1 MFMLKFMR
9 NKFVTPLLVVGI
21 LAAFLSFKYRSH
33 LRQSSDDRRSIVL
46 ETVMK
51 ALATGHF
58 SPRQVNDSFSARIYH
73 TVLTDFDYDK
83 LFFTGAEINVL
94 KRYEFKIDDEIRMG
108 SIEFFDS
115 VDAMYLRRVAVSEQ
129 YYNSILDKPFQF
141 DGNEEINLNAEKEEY
156 AANEADMQKRWE
168 GRLKYRVLAKYV
180 DLKTEQD
187 KKRENKDSANAV
199 FKTDAELEKQAR
211 DDIKKSYQRWFKNI
225 KKVKDDDR
233 FTMFVNAITHSEDP
247 HTDYFPPA
255 EKKDF
260 DQVMSGSFFGIGAQ
274 LRTEN
279 DKTMVAAIVTGSPS
293 WKQGELKAGDEIMKV
308 AQGTNAPVDI
318 SGYEINDVVKL
329 IRGEKGTEVRLTVKK
344 TDGSIK
350 EIAIIR
356 GVVQLE
362 ETFAKSAIINSKS
375 GPLGYIFLPEFYAD
389 FNHTSGRR
397 CAVDVEK
404 EVRKLKSQG
413 VTGIIIDLRFN
424 SGGSL
429 SDVVDMAGTFIGRN
443 PVVQVKSNHAA
454 AYPLVAQ
461 GPDSALYNGPLAILV
476 SGGSASASEI
486 LAAAMQD
493 FRRAVIIGSTT
504 YGKGTVQKMLSLDEL
519 LDQLTR
525 LQLQTDTT
533 GADGT
538 TIGSIKMTMEKFY
551 RVNGGST
558 QLKGVTP
565 DIVLP
570 DLNQYDDEDMGER
583 KNKSALPWD
592 EVPAVPYRTCK
603 SIPNMS
609 QLQSQSRDRVRKSDI
624 FNLIEDNAEYIAK
637 RKEDNIVSLNEGKY
651 KKDQEKVN
659 SMSKKLES
667 LQKDAEK
674 LSMGNLDADL
684 EKINLDSASVAKNKE
699 WLKRLS
705 EDVYIGETV
714 NVMNDIIKQNNKKR

>member
-1 MFMLKFMR
+1 MLKFMK

-33 LRQSSDDRRSIVL
+33 FRQSSDERRTIVL

-58 SPRQVNDSFSARIYH
+58 SPRQVNDSFSTRIYH
-73 TVLTDFDYDK
+73 TVLTEFDYDK
-83 LFFTGAEINVL
+83 LFFTAAEVNVL
-94 KRYEFKIDDEIRMG
+94 NRYEFKIDDEIRMG

-115 VDAMYLRRVAVSEQ
+115 VDAMYLRRIAISEA
-129 YYNSILDKPFQF
+129 YYNEILDKPFEF
-141 DGNEEINLNAEKEEY
+141 AGNEEINLNAEKEQY
-156 AANEADMQKRWE
+156 AATEADMHKRWE
-168 GRLKYRVLAKYV
+168 GRLKYRVLSKFV
-180 DLKTEQD
+180 DLKNEQD
-187 KKRENKDSANAV
+187 KKKENKDSVNAV
-199 FKTDAELEKQAR
+199 LKTDAELEKQAR
-211 DDIKKSYQRWFKNI
+211 EDIKKSYQRWFKNI
-225 KKVKDDDR
+225 RKIKDDDR

-308 AQGTNAPVDI
+308 AQGTNPSVDI

-350 EIAIIR
+350 EVAIIR

-397 CAVDVEK
+397 CAVDVER
-404 EVRKLKSQG
+404 EVRKLKDQG
-413 VTGIIIDLRFN
+413 VAGIIIDLRFN

-454 AYPLVAQ
+454 AYPLVSQ
-461 GPDSALYNGPLAILV
+461 GTDSALYNGPLSIIV

-493 FRRAVIIGSTT
+493 FKRAVIVGSTT
-504 YGKGTVQKMLSLDEL
+504 YGKGTVQKMLSLDEI

-533 GADGT
+533 GVDGT

-592 EVPAVPYRTCK
+592 EVPAVQYRRCA
-603 SIPNMS
+603 SIPNMA

-624 FNLIEDNAEYIAK
+624 FSLISDNAEYIAK
-637 RKEDNIVSLNEGKY
+637 RKEDNIVSLNEVKY

-659 SMSKKLES
+659 AMSKKLEA

-674 LSMGNLDADL
+674 LIMGNLDADM

-714 NVMNDIIKQNNKKR
+714 NIMTDLIKQNAKKH